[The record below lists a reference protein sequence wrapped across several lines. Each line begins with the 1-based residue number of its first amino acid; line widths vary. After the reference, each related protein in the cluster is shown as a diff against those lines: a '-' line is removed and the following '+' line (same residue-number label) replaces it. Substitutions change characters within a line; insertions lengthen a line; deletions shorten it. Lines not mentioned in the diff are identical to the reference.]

1 MTSNLLRL
9 ISATAASALLLAA
22 TAPALAGDVTPPG
35 ERPLDTPVT
44 GDPATNAGTAPI
56 KGDAVYRAFHEK
68 EGIRRVVDDAIDRS
82 VADPRI
88 SDIFKSH
95 DMVRLK
101 RTLTEQICYVV
112 GGPCTYSGRDMATAH
127 KDMGVQMS
135 DMNALVEHLQQAMDK
150 EGVPFRDQNKLLAK
164 LAPMKHDVVQR

>member
-9 ISATAASALLLAA
+9 ISTAAASALLLTAA
-22 TAPALAGDVTPPG
+22 PVMSQDATPPG
-35 ERPLDTPVT
+35 ERPLDKPVT
-44 GDPATNAGTAPI
+44 GDPATNADAAPM
-56 KGDAVYRAFHEK
+56 KGDSVYRAFHEK
-68 EGIRRVVDDAIDRS
+68 EGIRRIIDDTIDRS

-101 RTLTEQICYVV
+101 RTLTEQVCYVV

-127 KDMGVQMS
+127 KDMGVQVS